1 MLFRFGKTTNLIR
14 METIIDPVSKELL
27 RAELTEDKLLR
38 KTNKANNELY
48 IITHHDSPNTM
59 LEIGRLREEAY
70 RFSGAGTGK
79 SMDIDSYDTMD
90 NCYKQLIVWNPEKE
104 EIMGG
109 YRYIHGKEVQILEDG
124 TPFISSSHLFNY
136 SDFFLE
142 EFLPHTIELGRSFV
156 TVGYQSSVAG
166 SKALFAMDNLW
177 DGLGALIV
185 LHPDIKYFFG
195 KVTMYPDFGEQGRN
209 MILYFLN
216 KHFPDPDRL
225 VYPKHPLRSKM
236 DLPSL
241 SKLFVGGNFKENYKI
256 LNGHV
261 RELSRNIPP
270 LVNAYM
276 NLSPTMRVFGTCV
289 NDELSNVEE
298 TGIMINVGEIF
309 EEKRDRHIATYIDQ
323 LKVKGVR
330 FD

>member
-1 MLFRFGKTTNLIR
+1 MEPIIEPISPALIQ
-14 METIIDPVSKELL
+14 
-27 RAELTEDKLLR
+27 AELTPDKLLR

-48 IITHHDSPNTM
+48 VISHFDAPNTM

-70 RFSGAGTGK
+70 RFSGGGTGK
-79 SMDIDSYDTMD
+79 AVDIDQYDTMEG
-90 NCYKQLIVWNPEKE
+90 CYKQLIVWNPEKS

-109 YRYIHGKEVQILEDG
+109 YRYIYGKDVQFKEDG
-124 TPFISSSHLFNY
+124 SPNLSSGHLFNF
-136 SDFFLE
+136 SDLFIE
-142 EFLPHTIELGRSFV
+142 DFLPFTIELGRSFV

-185 LHPDIKYFFG
+185 MYPDMKYFFG
-195 KVTMYPDFGEQGRN
+195 KVTMYPNFGNEGRN

-216 KHFPDPDRL
+216 KQFPDPDRL
-225 VYPKHPLRSKM
+225 VYPRHPLRTKM
-236 DLPSL
+236 DLSAL

-256 LNGHV
+256 LNANV

-276 NLSPTMRVFGTCV
+276 NLSPTMRVFGTAI
-289 NDELSNVEE
+289 NDEFGDVEE
-298 TGIMINVGEIF
+298 TGIMINVGDIF

>member
-1 MLFRFGKTTNLIR
+1 MEPIIEPIASALIQ
-14 METIIDPVSKELL
+14 
-27 RAELTEDKLLR
+27 AELTPEKLLR

-48 IITHHDSPNTM
+48 VISHFDAPNTM

-70 RFSGAGTGK
+70 RFSGGGTGK
-79 SMDIDSYDTMD
+79 SVDIDEYDTMEG
-90 NCYKQLIVWNPEKE
+90 CYKQLIVWNPDKN

-109 YRYIHGKEVQILEDG
+109 YRYIYGKDAQFKEDG
-124 TPFISSSHLFNY
+124 SPNLSSSHLFNF
-136 SDFFLE
+136 SDLFIE
-142 EFLPHTIELGRSFV
+142 EFLPYTIELGRSFV

-185 LHPDIKYFFG
+185 MYPDMKYFFG
-195 KVTMYPDFGEQGRN
+195 KVTMYPNFGEEGRN

-216 KHFPDPDRL
+216 KQFPDPDRL
-225 VYPKHPLRSKM
+225 VYPRHPLRTKM
-236 DLPSL
+236 DLSTL
-241 SKLFVGGNFKENYKI
+241 SKLFVGGNFKDNYKI
-256 LNGHV
+256 LNANV

-276 NLSPTMRVFGTCV
+276 NLSPTMRVFGTAI
-289 NDELSNVEE
+289 NDEFGDVEE

>member
-1 MLFRFGKTTNLIR
+1 MT
-14 METIIDPVSKELL
+14 P
-27 RAELTEDKLLR
+27 DKLLR

-48 IITHHDSPNTM
+48 VISHFDAPNTM

-70 RFSGAGTGK
+70 RFSGGGTGK
-79 SMDIDSYDTMD
+79 AVDIDQYDTMEG
-90 NCYKQLIVWNPEKE
+90 CYKQLIVWNPEKS

-109 YRYIHGKEVQILEDG
+109 YRYIYGKDVQFKKDCSPNL
-124 TPFISSSHLFNY
+124 SSSHLFNY
-136 SDFFLE
+136 SDLFVE
-142 EFLPHTIELGRSFV
+142 DFLPFTIELGRSFV

-185 LHPDIKYFFG
+185 MYPDMKYFFG
-195 KVTMYPDFGEQGRN
+195 KVTMYPNFGNEGRN

-216 KHFPDPDRL
+216 KQFPDPDRL
-225 VYPKHPLRSKM
+225 VYPRHPLRTKM
-236 DLPSL
+236 DLSTL

-256 LNGHV
+256 LNANV

-276 NLSPTMRVFGTCV
+276 NLSPTMRVFGTAI
-289 NDELSNVEE
+289 NDEFSDVEE
-298 TGIMINVGEIF
+298 TGIMINVGDIF

>member
-1 MLFRFGKTTNLIR
+1 MEPIIEPIDTALIQ
-14 METIIDPVSKELL
+14 
-27 RAELTEDKLLR
+27 AELTPDKLLR

-48 IITHHDSPNTM
+48 VISHFDAPNTM

-70 RFSGAGTGK
+70 RFSGGGTGK
-79 SMDIDSYDTMD
+79 AVDIDQYDTMEG
-90 NCYKQLIVWNPEKE
+90 CYKQLIVWNPEKS

-109 YRYIHGKEVQILEDG
+109 YRYIYGKDAQFKEDG
-124 TPFISSSHLFNY
+124 APNLTSGHLFNF
-136 SDFFLE
+136 SDVFIE
-142 EFLPHTIELGRSFV
+142 EYLPYTIELGRSFV

-185 LHPDIKYFFG
+185 MYPDMKYFFG
-195 KVTMYPDFGEQGRN
+195 KVTMYPNFGEEGRN

-216 KHFPDPDRL
+216 KQFPDPDRL
-225 VYPKHPLRSKM
+225 VYPRHPLRTKM
-236 DLPSL
+236 DLSTL
-241 SKLFVGGNFKENYKI
+241 SKLFIGGTFKDNYKI
-256 LNGHV
+256 LNANV

-276 NLSPTMRVFGTCV
+276 NLSPTMRVFGTAI
-289 NDELSNVEE
+289 NDEFGDVEE

-309 EEKRDRHIATYIDQ
+309 EDKRDRHIATYIDQ

>member
-1 MLFRFGKTTNLIR
+1 MEPIIEPISPALIQ
-14 METIIDPVSKELL
+14 
-27 RAELTEDKLLR
+27 AELMPDKLLR

-48 IITHHDSPNTM
+48 VITHHDSPNTM

-70 RFSGAGTGK
+70 RFSGGGTGK
-79 SMDIDSYDTMD
+79 NVDIDQFDTMEG
-90 NCYKQLIVWNPEKE
+90 CYKQLIVWNPDKN

-109 YRYIHGKEVQILEDG
+109 YRYIYGKDVQFDANGIPQL
-124 TPFISSSHLFNY
+124 SSNHLFNY
-136 SDFFLE
+136 SD
-142 EFLPHTIELGRSFV
+142 EFVEDYLPYTIELGRSFV

-185 LHPDIKYFFG
+185 MYPDMKYFFG
-195 KVTMYPDFGEQGRN
+195 KVTMYPNFGQEGRN

-216 KHFPDPDRL
+216 KQFPDPDRL
-225 VYPKHPLRSKM
+225 VYPRHPLRTKM
-236 DLPSL
+236 ELSTL
-241 SKLFVGGNFKENYKI
+241 SKLFIGGNFKENYKI
-256 LNGHV
+256 LNANV

-276 NLSPTMRVFGTCV
+276 NLSPTMRVFGTAI
-289 NDELSNVEE
+289 NDEFGDVEE

-323 LKVKGVR
+323 LKVKG
-330 FD
+330 

>member
-1 MLFRFGKTTNLIR
+1 MT
-14 METIIDPVSKELL
+14 P
-27 RAELTEDKLLR
+27 DKLLR

-48 IITHHDSPNTM
+48 VISHFDAPNTM

-70 RFSGAGTGK
+70 RFSGGGTGK
-79 SMDIDSYDTMD
+79 AVDIDQYDTMEG
-90 NCYKQLIVWNPEKE
+90 CYKQLIVWNPEKS

-109 YRYIHGKEVQILEDG
+109 YRYIYGKDVQFKKDG
-124 TPFISSSHLFNY
+124 SPNLSSSHLFNY
-136 SDFFLE
+136 SDLFVE
-142 EFLPHTIELGRSFV
+142 EFLPFTIELGRSFV

-185 LHPDIKYFFG
+185 MYPDMKYFFG
-195 KVTMYPDFGEQGRN
+195 KVTMYPNFGNEGRN

-216 KHFPDPDRL
+216 KQFPDPDRL
-225 VYPKHPLRSKM
+225 VYPRHPLRTKM
-236 DLPSL
+236 DLSTL

-256 LNGHV
+256 LNANV

-276 NLSPTMRVFGTCV
+276 NLSPTMRVFGTAI
-289 NDELSNVEE
+289 NDEFSDVEE
-298 TGIMINVGEIF
+298 TGIMINVGDIF

>member
-1 MLFRFGKTTNLIR
+1 
-14 METIIDPVSKELL
+14 
-27 RAELTEDKLLR
+27 LTPDKLLR

-48 IITHHDSPNTM
+48 VISHFDAPNTM

-70 RFSGAGTGK
+70 RFSGGGTGK
-79 SMDIDSYDTMD
+79 AVDIDQYDTMEG
-90 NCYKQLIVWNPEKE
+90 CYKQLIVWNPEKS

-109 YRYIHGKEVQILEDG
+109 YRYIYGKDVQFKEDG
-124 TPFISSSHLFNY
+124 SPNLSSGHLFNF
-136 SDFFLE
+136 SDLFIE
-142 EFLPHTIELGRSFV
+142 DFLPFTIELGRSFV

-185 LHPDIKYFFG
+185 MYPDMKYFFG
-195 KVTMYPDFGEQGRN
+195 KVTMYPNFGNEGRN

-216 KHFPDPDRL
+216 KQFPDPDRL
-225 VYPKHPLRSKM
+225 VYPRHPLRTKM
-236 DLPSL
+236 DLSTL

-256 LNGHV
+256 LNANV

-276 NLSPTMRVFGTCV
+276 NLSPTMRVFGTAI
-289 NDELSNVEE
+289 NDEFSDVEE
-298 TGIMINVGEIF
+298 TGIMINVGDIF

>member
-1 MLFRFGKTTNLIR
+1 MEPIIEPISPALIQ
-14 METIIDPVSKELL
+14 
-27 RAELTEDKLLR
+27 AELTPDKLLR

-48 IITHHDSPNTM
+48 VISHFDAPNTM

-70 RFSGAGTGK
+70 RFSGGGTGK
-79 SMDIDSYDTMD
+79 AVDIDQYDTMEG
-90 NCYKQLIVWNPEKE
+90 CYKQLIVWNPEKS

-109 YRYIHGKEVQILEDG
+109 YRYIYGKDVQFKEDG
-124 TPFISSSHLFNY
+124 SPNLSSGHLFNF
-136 SDFFLE
+136 SDLFIE
-142 EFLPHTIELGRSFV
+142 DFLPFTIELGRSFV

-185 LHPDIKYFFG
+185 MYPDMKYFFG
-195 KVTMYPDFGEQGRN
+195 KVTMYPNFGNEGRN

-216 KHFPDPDRL
+216 KQFPDPDRL
-225 VYPKHPLRSKM
+225 VYPRHPLRTKM
-236 DLPSL
+236 DLSTL

-256 LNGHV
+256 LNANV

-276 NLSPTMRVFGTCV
+276 NLSPTMRVFGTAI
-289 NDELSNVEE
+289 NDEFGDVEE
-298 TGIMINVGEIF
+298 TGIMINVGDIF

>member
-1 MLFRFGKTTNLIR
+1 MEPIIEPISPALIQ
-14 METIIDPVSKELL
+14 
-27 RAELTEDKLLR
+27 AELTPDKLLR

-48 IITHHDSPNTM
+48 VITHHDSPNTM

-70 RFSGAGTGK
+70 RFSGGGTGK
-79 SMDIDSYDTMD
+79 NVDIDQFDTMEG
-90 NCYKQLIVWNPEKE
+90 CYKQLIVWNPDKN

-109 YRYIHGKEVQILEDG
+109 YRYIYGKDVQFDANGIPQL
-124 TPFISSSHLFNY
+124 SSNHLFNY
-136 SDFFLE
+136 SD
-142 EFLPHTIELGRSFV
+142 EFVEDYLPYTIELGRSFV

-185 LHPDIKYFFG
+185 MYPDMKYFFG
-195 KVTMYPDFGEQGRN
+195 KVTMYPNFGQEGRN

-216 KHFPDPDRL
+216 KQFPDPDRL
-225 VYPKHPLRSKM
+225 VYPRHPLRTKM
-236 DLPSL
+236 DLSTL
-241 SKLFVGGNFKENYKI
+241 SKLFIGGNFKENYKI
-256 LNGHV
+256 LNANV

-276 NLSPTMRVFGTCV
+276 NLSPTMRVFGTAI
-289 NDELSNVEE
+289 NDEFGDVEE

-309 EEKRDRHIATYIDQ
+309 EDKRDRHIATYIDQ

>member
-1 MLFRFGKTTNLIR
+1 MEPIIEPISSALIQ
-14 METIIDPVSKELL
+14 
-27 RAELTEDKLLR
+27 AELTPDKLLR
-38 KTNKANNELY
+38 KTNKACNELY
-48 IITHHDSPNTM
+48 VITHHDSPNTM

-70 RFSGAGTGK
+70 RFSGGGTGK
-79 SMDIDSYDTMD
+79 NVDIDQYDTMEG
-90 NCYKQLIVWNPEKE
+90 CYKQLIVWNPDKN

-109 YRYIHGKEVQILEDG
+109 YRYIYGKDVQFDANGIPQL
-124 TPFISSSHLFNY
+124 SSNHLFNY
-136 SDFFLE
+136 SD
-142 EFLPHTIELGRSFV
+142 EFVEDYLPYTIELGRSFV

-185 LHPDIKYFFG
+185 MYPDMKYFFG
-195 KVTMYPDFGEQGRN
+195 KVTMYPNFGQEGRN

-216 KHFPDPDRL
+216 KQFPDPDRL
-225 VYPKHPLRSKM
+225 VYPRHPLRTKM
-236 DLPSL
+236 DLSTL
-241 SKLFVGGNFKENYKI
+241 SKLFIGGNFKENYKI
-256 LNGHV
+256 LNANV

-276 NLSPTMRVFGTCV
+276 NLSPTMRVFGTAI
-289 NDELSNVEE
+289 NDEFGDVEE

>member
-1 MLFRFGKTTNLIR
+1 MEPIIEPISPALIQ
-14 METIIDPVSKELL
+14 
-27 RAELTEDKLLR
+27 AELTPDKLLR

-48 IITHHDSPNTM
+48 VISHFDAPNTM

-70 RFSGAGTGK
+70 RFSGGGTGK
-79 SMDIDSYDTMD
+79 AVDIDQYDTMEG
-90 NCYKQLIVWNPEKE
+90 CYKQLIVWNPEKS

-109 YRYIHGKEVQILEDG
+109 YRYIYGKDVQFKEDG
-124 TPFISSSHLFNY
+124 SPNLSSGHLFNF
-136 SDFFLE
+136 SDLFIE
-142 EFLPHTIELGRSFV
+142 DFLPFTIELGRSFV

-185 LHPDIKYFFG
+185 MYPDMKYFFG
-195 KVTMYPDFGEQGRN
+195 KVTMYPNFGNEGRN

-216 KHFPDPDRL
+216 KQFPDPDRL
-225 VYPKHPLRSKM
+225 VYPRHPLRTKM
-236 DLPSL
+236 DLSTL

-256 LNGHV
+256 LNANV

-276 NLSPTMRVFGTCV
+276 NLSPTMRVFGTAI
-289 NDELSNVEE
+289 NDEFSDVED
-298 TGIMINVGEIF
+298 TGIMINVGDIF

>member
-1 MLFRFGKTTNLIR
+1 MEPIIEPISSALIQ
-14 METIIDPVSKELL
+14 
-27 RAELTEDKLLR
+27 AELTPDKLLR
-38 KTNKANNELY
+38 KTNKACNELY
-48 IITHHDSPNTM
+48 VITHHDSPNTM

-70 RFSGAGTGK
+70 RFSGGGTGK
-79 SMDIDSYDTMD
+79 NVDIDQFDTMEG
-90 NCYKQLIVWNPEKE
+90 CYKQLIVWNPDKN

-109 YRYIHGKEVQILEDG
+109 YRYIYGKDVQFDANGIPQL
-124 TPFISSSHLFNY
+124 SSNHLFNY
-136 SDFFLE
+136 SD
-142 EFLPHTIELGRSFV
+142 EFVEDYLPYTIELGRSFV

-185 LHPDIKYFFG
+185 MYPDMKYFFG
-195 KVTMYPDFGEQGRN
+195 KVTMYPNFGQEGRN

-216 KHFPDPDRL
+216 KQFPDPDRL
-225 VYPKHPLRSKM
+225 VYPRHPLRTKM
-236 DLPSL
+236 DLSTL
-241 SKLFVGGNFKENYKI
+241 SKLFIGGNFKENYKI
-256 LNGHV
+256 LNANV

-276 NLSPTMRVFGTCV
+276 NLSPTMRVFGTAI
-289 NDELSNVEE
+289 NDEFGDVEE